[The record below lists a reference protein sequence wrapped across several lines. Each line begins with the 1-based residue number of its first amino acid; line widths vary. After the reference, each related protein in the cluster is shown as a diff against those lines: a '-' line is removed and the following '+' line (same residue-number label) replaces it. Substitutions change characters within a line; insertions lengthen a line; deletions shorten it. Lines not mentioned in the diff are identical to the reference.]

1 MINAKSVEN
10 VLNSRTDSEMEKPLI
25 RNQIAVISDMLDVP
39 VDKVTVIAR
48 LALNMGLQWDCPT
61 CDFQDCVSY
70 IDLVNVGNPIC
81 PECDREM
88 E

>member
-1 MINAKSVEN
+1 MINTKSIAK
-10 VLNSRTDSEMEKPLI
+10 VLNSPTDSEMEKPLI
-25 RNQIAVISDMLDVP
+25 RNQLTAISDMVDVP
-39 VDKVTVIAR
+39 LDKVRVIAR
-48 LALNMGLQWDCPT
+48 LGLNMGLQWDCPF

-81 PECDREM
+81 PNCDHEM